1 MIAEPVVKKET
12 DANPLDNLDIEGAL
26 VDPFADQD
34 DSERRNGIVFD
45 NVSTIHGGESE
56 ESDDDYALSATAP
69 LDKDEADDIGLPTK
83 IANQTEDEQVSSKST
98 NVKTTEVAPPTAKSS
113 KKTVGNKLAFSS
125 SPIKSA
131 SEEEAPLPAAPT
143 SSKKRKAAGSTD
155 GHPKTPVSTEEEKA
169 AKKSKT
175 EKKAVPVAVIESVE
189 TTAPAFEVVKP
200 IKSKS
205 KRVEKTADHLDAN
218 TELELVKP
226 VAKKSKKSKK

>member
-1 MIAEPVVKKET
+1 MIAEPVVKKDT

-34 DSERRNGIVFD
+34 DSERRNDVVFD

-83 IANQTEDEQVSSKST
+83 IVNQTEDEQVSSKST
-98 NVKTTEVAPPTAKSS
+98 NVKTSKVAPPTVKSS

-131 SEEEAPLPAAPT
+131 AEEEVPLPAAPT
-143 SSKKRKAAGSTD
+143 SSKKRKADA
-155 GHPKTPVSTEEEKA
+155 HPKSPVSTEEEKA

-175 EKKAVPVAVIESVE
+175 EKRAAPVTVKESIEA
-189 TTAPAFEVVKP
+189 TAAPAFEVVKP

-205 KRVEKTADHLDAN
+205 KRVEKTADVN